1 MGRWW
6 KSSQVLKSNLAAG
19 GVVALIL
26 LAACGDDSAKEQAGS
41 ESNAVETQTV
51 ATLDPAKATA
61 IQQGIEDFLVLV
73 EGPLDQR
80 VVHHGAVKVTP
91 GSDAYEVTIEGVE
104 IGVKG
109 GDRMD
114 VGTITYRLTPQGED
128 RYLASELGHAPRL
141 PVLDAS
147 GKETGSLALKTKSF
161 TGEWSNDLQAF
172 LALDWQV
179 SDIVAED
186 SEAGG
191 GRFTASTMS
200 SSLNSTDKGNGLYD
214 QAGQFALSGFSA
226 REKAGGTL
234 DIGKISGTVAMT
246 GVKLKD
252 YMAKTRE
259 LQTLMAELPDAGG
272 SEGTAA
278 TATPPAGLEPAQAQ
292 RLGELIK
299 GMSGLIA
306 GTRYSVNVETVAFK
320 EPDSREAF
328 RLQAGNLAVAFAG
341 LDAEKATVTLGIG
354 HDGLAIEAP
363 ELAQMPLFQ
372 KLLPARGNLALTLS
386 EVPTKELWQLIG
398 DQFPLLV
405 AGDQS
410 QTEAA
415 IGVMFIAMQ
424 QLLQEAPMKLNVDPS
439 GLHAE
444 ILQADASGA
453 FDVRPDAVLG
463 LVGAL
468 DVGIHG
474 LDAALQMATEAAQN
488 SPDALQIVS
497 SLAMI
502 QSMAKREAGA
512 DGKPVDKLLLEIDA
526 VGDAKVNGVSLSGM

>member
-1 MGRWW
+1 MMGRRWI
-6 KSSQVLKSNLAAG
+6 SSQVLKPILAAG
-19 GVVALIL
+19 GGVALLL
-26 LAACGDDSAKEQAGS
+26 LAACGDEAAEEQGNA
-41 ESNAVETQTV
+41 ESNTVETQAV
-51 ATLDPAKATA
+51 ATLDPARAAA

-73 EGPLDQR
+73 EGPLEQR
-80 VVHHGAVKVTP
+80 IVHHGAVKVTA
-91 GSDAYEVTIEGVE
+91 GSDAYDVTIEGVE

-114 VGTITYRLTPQGED
+114 VGTITYRLAPQGED
-128 RYLASELGHAPRL
+128 RYLASQLGHAPRL

-179 SDIVAED
+179 SDIVAAD
-186 SEAGG
+186 SEASG
-191 GRFTASTMS
+191 GRFTASAMS
-200 SSLNSTDKGNGLYD
+200 SSLNSTDKGSGLYD

-234 DIGKISGTVAMT
+234 DIGRISGSVAMT

-259 LQTLMAELPDAGG
+259 LQALMAELSDAGG
-272 SEGTAA
+272 SAGTAV

-292 RLGELIK
+292 RLGEMIK

-306 GTRYSVNVETVAFK
+306 GTRYSVDVDTVTFK

-328 RLQAGNLAVAFAG
+328 RLQTGNLAVAFAG

-354 HDGLAIEAP
+354 HDGLVVEDP
-363 ELAQMPLFQ
+363 ELAQIPLFQ

-386 EVPTKELWQLIG
+386 EVPTRELWQLIG
-398 DQFPLLV
+398 DQFPMLV

-424 QLLQEAPMKLNVDPS
+424 QLLQEAPMKLSVDPS

-453 FDVRPDAVLG
+453 F
-463 LVGAL
+463 
-468 DVGIHG
+468 
-474 LDAALQMATEAAQN
+474 
-488 SPDALQIVS
+488 
-497 SLAMI
+497 
-502 QSMAKREAGA
+502 
-512 DGKPVDKLLLEIDA
+512 
-526 VGDAKVNGVSLSGM
+526 